1 MQSLHSITDFIRWG
15 ASRFN
20 EAGLFFGHGTDNALD
35 EAAALVLHSL
45 HLPPDLPAVW
55 FNARLTQDE
64 RSRLFSQLQRRI
76 DERMPVPYLTGEAWF
91 AGLRFLVNRDVLIP
105 RSPIAELVEKG
116 FEPWIESA
124 KIEYLLDLC
133 CGSGCIGIAAAAYL
147 PDCEVDLTDIS
158 ESALQVAS
166 DNVKEHGL
174 VNRVHVIRSDLF
186 AAVGGK
192 RYDVIVSNPPYVSS
206 SEMAQLPR
214 EYGYEPVLALEA
226 DEDGLAVVARI
237 LREAPD
243 YLTPWGI
250 LVIEVGRSAQ
260 ALMERYPDIPF
271 MWLDFERGGEG
282 VFLFTAEEL
291 KQFAAL
297 F

>member
-1 MQSLHSITDFIRWG
+1 MQSLRSITDFIRWG

-35 EAAALVLHSL
+35 EAAALVLHTL

-55 FNARLTQDE
+55 FSARLTEQE
-64 RSRLFSQLQRRI
+64 RSTVFTQLQRRI
-76 DERMPVPYLTGEAWF
+76 DDRLPLAYLTGEAWF
-91 AGLRFLVNRDVLIP
+91 AGLRFKVNPDVLIP
-105 RSPIAELVEKG
+105 RSPLAELVENG
-116 FEPWIESA
+116 FEPWIESG
-124 KIEYLLDLC
+124 KIEHLLDLC

-147 PDCEVDLTDIS
+147 PDCEVDLADIS
-158 ESALQVAS
+158 EPALRVAS
-166 DNVKEHGL
+166 DNVQEHGL
-174 VNRVHVIRSDLF
+174 ENRVHVIGSDLF
-186 AAVGGK
+186 EAITDR
-192 RYDVIVSNPPYVSS
+192 RYDVIVSNPPYVSRA
-206 SEMAQLPR
+206 ELAQLPR
-214 EYGYEPVLALEA
+214 EYGHEPVMALEA
-226 DEDGLAVVARI
+226 GEDGLAVVAGI
-237 LREAPD
+237 LRQARD

-271 MWLDFERGGEG
+271 IWLDFERGGEG

-291 KQFAAL
+291 ERFAAL